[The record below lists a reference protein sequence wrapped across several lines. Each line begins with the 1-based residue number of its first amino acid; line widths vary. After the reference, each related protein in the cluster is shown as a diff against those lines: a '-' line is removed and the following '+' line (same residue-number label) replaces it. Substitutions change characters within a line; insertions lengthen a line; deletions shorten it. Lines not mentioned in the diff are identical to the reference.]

1 MDRLVSKI
9 SESEM
14 MQRWRAIEQAHA
26 ANNRQGYVH
35 HPELE
40 AVNERCIRGEIDV
53 AGLDRRMIAAIRAG
67 R

>member
-14 MQRWRAIEQAHA
+14 MRRWRAIEQARA

>member
-14 MQRWRAIEQAHA
+14 MRLWRAIEQAHA
-26 ANNRQGYVH
+26 AKNRQGYVH

-40 AVNERCIRGEIDV
+40 AANERCIQGEIDM

>member
-14 MQRWRAIEQAHA
+14 MRRWRAIEQARA

-40 AVNERCIRGEIDV
+40 AVNERCIRG
-53 AGLDRRMIAAIRAG
+53 AARQSA
-67 R
+67 

>member
-14 MQRWRAIEQAHA
+14 MRLWRAIEQDRA

-40 AVNERCIRGEIDV
+40 AVNERCIRGEIDT
-53 AGLDRRMIAAIRAG
+53 AGPDRLMIAAIRA
-67 R
+67 RR